1 LFGNA
6 AKSAYM
12 KHLILRIAAAL
23 VAAAPMFAHVTDFS
37 SPSTGGPSTR
47 IFVTSMRNGD
57 VDIEIEGSHA
67 APALV
72 AKTARDAMGCQ
83 WREVDHDADT
93 IWGVCE
99 KWVRGEAAYG
109 EDSIQLAP
117 LVTALRAAGATEVSI
132 KLWANSP
139 PPTLPRGWRKEVVES
154 AGFFSS
160 KTEYFTFRSASAGHL
175 DAPPAFPVG
184 QGERSQRES
193 WNASR
198 LAAPLLLVMFG
209 PMLLALRLRQ
219 RGNRQGIG
227 KSSSM
232 WLSWI
237 LNGALLYWLAAVHPG
252 DIASLLGR
260 LHLGSGWLI
269 VLAGVILYAAP
280 PLASMASCLWI
291 LGSTGIA
298 SSEARRRLIRLALAQ
313 QAALIVPL
321 GLFLSARGMLDERQ
335 ALSLVCLPA
344 AYMLYRA
351 IAWYGARRQLGGL
364 QVVANGEL
372 TARMAAIAQAA
383 GAKLRGVYVL
393 RSRLAEE
400 VNAFATSQGVI
411 ILTEGLVARLPRRE
425 LDAVIAH
432 EAGHL
437 RGRHIG
443 IQSTVFWVI
452 VLFQVPAMA
461 LLNSVVSLPEW
472 FPFALLLPAIY
483 MLVVAQVSQR
493 HEFDADLQAAR
504 ITRDPEAVIAALS
517 RLSRIGN
524 SPLDWGGI
532 QCSILTHPAMQKRV
546 LTIARRFGV
555 PQEWALALLADPD
568 LLAPFETAPGAA
580 PVSAYYPLPAE
591 FHSPEPAFHSVAA
604 PAYGFWAS

>member
-1 LFGNA
+1 MKPLFLRLA
-6 AKSAYM
+6 AA
-12 KHLILRIAAAL
+12 LIAAAPL
-23 VAAAPMFAHVTDFS
+23 IAHVTDFS
-37 SPSTGGPSTR
+37 NPSTGGPSTR
-47 IFVTSMRNGD
+47 IFVTSLPNGD
-57 VDIEIEGSHA
+57 VDIEIEGSQA
-67 APALV
+67 APLLV
-72 AKTARDAMGCQ
+72 AKTARDAMGCN
-83 WREVDHDADT
+83 WHEVDHDQDT

-99 KWVRGEAAYG
+99 KWVRGEAAHG
-109 EDSIQLAP
+109 EGSIQLAP
-117 LVTALRAAGATEVSI
+117 LVTALRTAGATEVNI
-132 KLWANSP
+132 KLWANSSP
-139 PPTLPRGWRKEVVES
+139 QTLPRGWRKEVVES

-160 KTEYFTFRSASAGHL
+160 KTEYFTFRSASAGHI

-184 QGERSQRES
+184 QGERWQGERWQGER

-198 LAAPLLLVMFG
+198 LAAPLVLVMFG
-209 PMLLALRLRQ
+209 PMLLALRLRR
-219 RGNRQGIG
+219 RGNRYGIA

-237 LNGALLYWLAAVHPG
+237 LNGALLYWLSAVHPV
-252 DIASLLGR
+252 DIAGLLGQ
-260 LHLGSGWLI
+260 LHLGGGWRI

-280 PLASMASCLWI
+280 PLASMATCLWI
-291 LGSTGIA
+291 LGSNGIA
-298 SSEARRRLIRLALAQ
+298 SAETRRRLTRLALAQ

-335 ALSLVCLPA
+335 ALSIVCLPA

-351 IAWYGARRQLGGL
+351 IAWYGARLQLGGL
-364 QVVANGEL
+364 QVVADGEL

-393 RSRLAEE
+393 RSRLAQE

-411 ILTEGLVARLPRRE
+411 ILTQGLVERLPRRE

-443 IQSTVFWVI
+443 IQSTVFWAI
-452 VLFQVPAMA
+452 ILFQVPAMA
-461 LLNSVVSLPEW
+461 LLNGVVSLPQW
-472 FPFALLLPAIY
+472 FPFALLLPVIY
-483 MLVVAQVSQR
+483 MWIVAQVSQR

-504 ITRDPEAVIAALS
+504 ITRDPEAVIAALA

-532 QCSILTHPAMQKRV
+532 QCSILTHPAMRKRV
-546 LTIARRFGV
+546 LTIAGRCGV

-568 LLAPFETAPGAA
+568 LLTPVETAPGAA
-580 PVSAYYPLPAE
+580 AVSACYPLPAE
-591 FHSPEPAFHSVAA
+591 FHSPEPAFHSAPE